1 MSRLNRIKQFLG
13 SFQSRIFI
21 AFTLLTL
28 LIAIAFM
35 IIMANNEIQHYR
47 KRSQEKARLLATI
60 LADSVKLPLFS
71 GDVAT
76 LKTLADTLLE
86 TPQVAHV
93 VITDHDKRVL
103 VERFSKY
110 IHSTP
115 SDMTTEEMPVHATA
129 STPSVDSALSGGPA
143 AQSPPFG
150 SVRVSIDTRDLKLS
164 IRNTLLKT
172 GAVVLVFWLAVLAAT
187 YPILKRITRSFDVL
201 TQGLGTMMEGDFSL
215 KIPVESDDEAGRAT
229 QAVNRLASALEER
242 EIENRNLQA
251 ELVSALQLE
260 IQEEKRK
267 FMAKMI
273 QTNRMTSLGLLI
285 SSMAHNINTPNGAI
299 KLAGH
304 YIQRSWKDLLPI
316 LEGVT
321 KDEGDFQVG
330 GLQFSEA
337 KTEFSSAA
345 ESMCRNAERVERVIQ
360 DLRAYNVGERSA
372 FAPGVSVNQAVE
384 GALTIVRAHGSQA
397 QVKIVHRL
405 VPDLPTITGNQ
416 NQIEQV
422 VVNLLLN
429 AMQASPG
436 NGEGVTITTCH
447 IPSQQE
453 IQIIVMDEGE
463 GLPELVAQNLFK
475 PFTSTRIDK
484 GGSGLGLYISNFIIT
499 EHKGRIEFSSNSPQG
514 TIVTVCLPVMPAGAR

>member
-1 MSRLNRIKQFLG
+1 
-13 SFQSRIFI
+13 
-21 AFTLLTL
+21 
-28 LIAIAFM
+28 
-35 IIMANNEIQHYR
+35 
-47 KRSQEKARLLATI
+47 
-60 LADSVKLPLFS
+60 
-71 GDVAT
+71 
-76 LKTLADTLLE
+76 
-86 TPQVAHV
+86 
-93 VITDHDKRVL
+93 
-103 VERFSKY
+103 
-110 IHSTP
+110 
-115 SDMTTEEMPVHATA
+115 
-129 STPSVDSALSGGPA
+129 
-143 AQSPPFG
+143 
-150 SVRVSIDTRDLKLS
+150 
-164 IRNTLLKT
+164 
-172 GAVVLVFWLAVLAAT
+172 
-187 YPILKRITRSFDVL
+187 
-201 TQGLGTMMEGDFSL
+201 MEGDFSL

-242 EIENRNLQA
+242 ETENRNLQA
-251 ELVSALQLE
+251 ELVNALQLE

-345 ESMCRNAERVERVIQ
+345 ESICRNAERVERVIH

-405 VPDLPTITGNQ
+405 APDLPTITGNQ

-429 AMQASPG
+429 AMQATPG
-436 NGEGVTITTCH
+436 NAEGITITTCH
-447 IPSQQE
+447 IPLQHE

-514 TIVTVCLPVMPAGAR
+514 TIVTVCLPVIPAGDC